1 MKLTI
6 KQQLDT
12 HDKLIAELLHGV
24 FETSKQGVKNKEMD
38 EAFVRL
44 IDLVHYRIGIQSTAL
59 DKAVEKY
66 NKTLK
71 RLQWVV
77 IAQGL
82 SLLAIV
88 YLLWLKL

>member
-12 HDKLIAELLHGV
+12 HDKLIAKLLHGL
-24 FETSKQGVKNKEMD
+24 FEGSEVALE
-38 EAFVRL
+38 
-44 IDLVHYRIGIQSTAL
+44 QSERTNAAL
-59 DKAVEKY
+59 DFVNMLNMRMDGIREMISVERTARNKA
-66 NKTLK
+66 LK